1 MGYRSD
7 VVCLIY
13 GERTEV
19 NRFTDTVADKNPT
32 YQVMKEDNFITFAGR
47 IYFHNEMGYDVT
59 HGDTVDLKCIIL
71 RLTHVKWYEENTQVQ
86 EWKRLM
92 KDAADA
98 GLAVEFY
105 RVGEDT
111 DDNEIKLS
119 GSKLR
124 YFGEIE
130 RRITTVFD

>member
-13 GERTEV
+13 GERKEV

-47 IYFHNEMGYDVT
+47 IYFANDMKYKEVHDG
-59 HGDTVDLKCIIL
+59 TVDLKCIIL
-71 RLTHVKWYEENTQVQ
+71 RLTWVKWYDESPQVQ
-86 EWKRLM
+86 EWERLM
-92 KDAADA
+92 SEAVDA

-105 RVGEDT
+105 RVGEDA
-111 DDNEIKLS
+111 DDNETKLS
-119 GSKLR
+119 GTNLR

>member
-19 NRFTDTVADKNPT
+19 NRFTDEVADKNPT

-47 IYFHNEMGYDVT
+47 VYFHNEMGYDVT

-71 RLTHVKWYEENTQVQ
+71 RLTHVKWYDEYTNVQ
-86 EWKRLM
+86 EWERLM

-111 DDNEIKLS
+111 DDNETKFC
-119 GSKLR
+119 GDKLR

-130 RRITTVFD
+130 RKITTVFD

>member
-13 GERTEV
+13 GERNEV
-19 NRFTDTVADKNPT
+19 NRFTDEVADKNVA
-32 YQVMKEDNFITFAGR
+32 YMAFKARNNISFAGR
-47 IYFHNEMGYDVT
+47 VYFHNDMGYDVT
-59 HGDTVDLKCIIL
+59 HNDTVDLKCIIL
-71 RLTHVKWYEENTQVQ
+71 RLQWYKWYDIHDEVQ
-86 EWKRLM
+86 EWERLM

-105 RVGEDT
+105 RVGED
-111 DDNEIKLS
+111 DGDNETKLS
-119 GSKLR
+119 GTKLR

-130 RRITTVFD
+130 RKITTVFD

>member
-19 NRFTDTVADKNPT
+19 NRFTDTVADRNVAMMAFKARGCI
-32 YQVMKEDNFITFAGR
+32 DFAGR

-71 RLTHVKWYEENTQVQ
+71 RLTYYKWYDIHEEVQ
-86 EWKRLM
+86 EWERLM

-98 GLAVEFY
+98 GLSVEFY